1 MSSVI
6 SATTGAVYG
15 AVPATLQHDE
25 FLASGRAL
33 LEDAH
38 AQLAAGAYD
47 LALESAYRAALRTAG
62 AVIAQS
68 AVVAKRKRL
77 PTSAWDKLALTGA
90 RGAYWANAFSGFS
103 RLRGRVASWIELN
116 PQRGDVERLVQL
128 ASEFFGETAG
138 EGSDM
143 TAA

>member
-47 LALESAYRAALRTAG
+47 LALESAYRAALRLSL
-62 AVIAQS
+62 IH
-68 AVVAKRKRL
+68 
-77 PTSAWDKLALTGA
+77 
-90 RGAYWANAFSGFS
+90 
-103 RLRGRVASWIELN
+103 I
-116 PQRGDVERLVQL
+116 
-128 ASEFFGETAG
+128 
-138 EGSDM
+138 
-143 TAA
+143 

>member
-47 LALESAYRAALRTAG
+47 LALELSL
-62 AVIAQS
+62 IH
-68 AVVAKRKRL
+68 
-77 PTSAWDKLALTGA
+77 
-90 RGAYWANAFSGFS
+90 
-103 RLRGRVASWIELN
+103 I
-116 PQRGDVERLVQL
+116 
-128 ASEFFGETAG
+128 
-138 EGSDM
+138 
-143 TAA
+143 